1 MSQTAIRPQRA
12 EPYVL
17 YPPSPLGLSAH
28 RRARSAEADGRTV
41 DLRNRWKTGNKR
53 VELGRLCK
61 QGIMEL
67 PVLFLL
73 LGLTRV
79 SRSCLDPISAYRFTG
94 AVCRLTYPAALVLNE
109 KTAKVIEA
117 AFQHARY
124 PDMKGEKSLLFVG
137 KVHYNLNNLEIHD
150 LLIGGSEVELRAND
164 RIAISISNVSATF
177 RGTMQYGYGSWLID
191 FGHSVDFEIES
202 HIDLVVNPKLYCGK
216 DKVAADTSDCYLT
229 FHKLQL
235 ILHGDR
241 EPGWLKKVF
250 TDFVTF
256 TVKVVIKSQICKE
269 INKLADTLA
278 DFIQRRAER
287 FLSDGDIGVDVSVVA
302 APTLT
307 SNYIESYHKGLT
319 RYNNT
324 SAVIE
329 ASAFNPAQLTEDRMI
344 YFWLSDELL
353 DPLVKAAHLDGRFVR
368 SIGGQELAD
377 VFEGDLSASRPAFLT
392 ELLSSET
399 PLLKTWSVSVPRLR
413 TTPAGT
419 SVRGVAA
426 VELTAPSSDLSL
438 YFEADVEVI
447 VKASYADKRLTLN
460 AALSSISALNGSL
473 SPAALQLEDAHTEYL
488 REAVEK
494 IGVPKVTSYLE
505 RGITTLM
512 NKQGLDLFEII
523 NPIVLPGEGYVI
535 VQLDFGFPQ
544 HLLVDFLKKTL
555 ESQQL

>member
-1 MSQTAIRPQRA
+1 MTCSKQ
-12 EPYVL
+12 Y
-17 YPPSPLGLSAH
+17 
-28 RRARSAEADGRTV
+28 
-41 DLRNRWKTGNKR
+41 
-53 VELGRLCK
+53 K

-377 VFEGDLSASRPAFLT
+377 VFEGDLSASRP
-392 ELLSSET
+392 LLSSET

-438 YFEADVEVI
+438 YFEAV
-447 VKASYADKRLTLN
+447 SWHTT
-460 AALSSISALNGSL
+460 SSERSL
-473 SPAALQLEDAHTEYL
+473 FFFPVLQN
-488 REAVEK
+488 
-494 IGVPKVTSYLE
+494 IGVYLE

>member
-1 MSQTAIRPQRA
+1 
-12 EPYVL
+12 
-17 YPPSPLGLSAH
+17 
-28 RRARSAEADGRTV
+28 RARSAEADGRTV

-377 VFEGDLSASRPAFLT
+377 LFEGDLSASRPAFLT
-392 ELLSSET
+392 EVPWPRRRSSRTSWPTVRAGCPLDQNAFDHEPHSINHLLSSET

-473 SPAALQLEDAHTEYL
+473 SPAALQ
-488 REAVEK
+488 
-494 IGVPKVTSYLE
+494 
-505 RGITTLM
+505 
-512 NKQGLDLFEII
+512 
-523 NPIVLPGEGYVI
+523 GYVI

>member
-1 MSQTAIRPQRA
+1 KFLNFTF
-12 EPYVL
+12 
-17 YPPSPLGLSAH
+17 
-28 RRARSAEADGRTV
+28 
-41 DLRNRWKTGNKR
+41 
-53 VELGRLCK
+53 
-61 QGIMEL
+61 
-67 PVLFLL
+67 LFLL

-438 YFEADVEVI
+438 YFEAV
-447 VKASYADKRLTLN
+447 SWHTT
-460 AALSSISALNGSL
+460 SSERSL
-473 SPAALQLEDAHTEYL
+473 FFFPVLQN
-488 REAVEK
+488 
-494 IGVPKVTSYLE
+494 IGVCVHTPSHLMSKITSFSSAFPGCGGHSESLLHLE